1 MQLGHSSVE
10 VGALGL
16 GTAPIGGLYSPVSAD
31 DAAAVILAALD
42 AGITYIDTAPLYG
55 LGESERRLGRV
66 LAGVDRSALTIS
78 TKVGRLIEPH
88 PDGDTGVF
96 VGVEPAEVVFDFSA
110 EGVHRSLDASLERLG
125 LDRVDVVFVHDPDD
139 HADQAIA
146 EAYPALER
154 WRDEGVVG
162 AIGVGMNQNAVPLR
176 FVRET
181 DIDVVLL
188 AGRWSVLDQSGLA
201 ELLPACTAAGVSVV
215 VGGVFNS
222 GVLADPHGRPH
233 YNYAAAPADVV
244 TRALQLEAACAAA
257 GVDLL
262 RVALAFPWLHPAVA
276 TVLVGARSVAELTAD
291 VEAAWD
297 TGARRIVVGVARR
310 RVARPGGRLAQP
322 VGGTVGSADSTVSL
336 RIARASAATLAGTST
351 RMPGSPS
358 MSTTPP
364 SI

>member
-16 GTAPIGGLYSPVSAD
+16 GTAPIGGLYAPVSAD

-78 TKVGRLIEPH
+78 TKVGRLIEPR
-88 PDGDTGVF
+88 PDGDTDVF
-96 VGVEPAEVVFDFSA
+96 AGVEPADVVFDFSA

-176 FVRET
+176 FVGET

-233 YNYAAAPADVV
+233 YNYAAAPVDVV
-244 TRALQLEAACAAA
+244 SRALQLEAACHAA

-262 RVALAFPWLHPAVA
+262 RAALAFPWLHPAVA
-276 TVLVGARSVAELTAD
+276 SVLVGARSVAELAAD
-291 VEAAWD
+291 VEAARVPVPEGLWSGLLD
-297 TGARRIVVGVARR
+297 AGLLDPAVA
-310 RVARPGGRLAQP
+310 
-322 VGGTVGSADSTVSL
+322 SL
-336 RIARASAATLAGTST
+336 SR
-351 RMPGSPS
+351 
-358 MSTTPP
+358 
-364 SI
+364 

>member
-1 MQLGHSSVE
+1 M
-10 VGALGL
+10 
-16 GTAPIGGLYSPVSAD
+16 
-31 DAAAVILAALD
+31 
-42 AGITYIDTAPLYG
+42 
-55 LGESERRLGRV
+55 
-66 LAGVDRSALTIS
+66 TIS
-78 TKVGRLIEPH
+78 TKVGRLIEPR
-88 PDGDTGVF
+88 PDGDTDVF

-244 TRALQLEAACAAA
+244 TRALQLEAACHAA

-262 RVALAFPWLHPAVA
+262 RAALAFPWLHPAVA
-276 TVLVGARSVAELTAD
+276 RSSSARAAWPSSRRTWKLRGHRCPKDCGRGCSTPGCSTRRSARSAGRRNRGVGRFDGVAEDRTGISGDVGRHLDDDARLTLDEHDAAFDLIDQLRLDAVGAQLRLRHLGLSGRAERRHGDGLGVVKRCLLGHRRSV
-291 VEAAWD
+291 
-297 TGARRIVVGVARR
+297 
-310 RVARPGGRLAQP
+310 
-322 VGGTVGSADSTVSL
+322 
-336 RIARASAATLAGTST
+336 
-351 RMPGSPS
+351 
-358 MSTTPP
+358 
-364 SI
+364 